1 MRGRSRSDTKPY
13 VPLCNVTRFETTA
26 LGAELGPA
34 RHRATTESR
43 HISITFTQKVGYARV
58 SSKDQ
63 NLDRQIEQLK
73 AEKVFTYYTDK
84 ASGGSRER
92 PGLDEAMRY
101 VRAGDQLVVTSMDR
115 CARSLTDLY
124 AIVDELVSKGVSVK
138 FLKEGQIYSKDST
151 PIAKLMLGLLGSVAE
166 FERSIIRER
175 QAEGIARAKERGV
188 YKGRARVL
196 TDDQLAQARAWVAAG
211 VPKAEVARRLG
222 VGRTTLYSYLRQR

>member
-1 MRGRSRSDTKPY
+1 M
-13 VPLCNVTRFETTA
+13 
-26 LGAELGPA
+26 
-34 RHRATTESR
+34 
-43 HISITFTQKVGYARV
+43 GYARV

-138 FLKEGQIYSKDST
+138 FLKEGQTYSKDST
-151 PIAKLMLGLLGSVAE
+151 PIAKLMLGLLGFVQLGMAVKE
-166 FERSIIRER
+166 LDQHREIV
-175 QAEGIARAKERGV
+175 EKNNP
-188 YKGRARVL
+188 
-196 TDDQLAQARAWVAAG
+196 AG
-211 VPKAEVARRLG
+211 LNWPPK
-222 VGRTTLYSYLRQR
+222 VGLV

>member
-1 MRGRSRSDTKPY
+1 M
-13 VPLCNVTRFETTA
+13 
-26 LGAELGPA
+26 
-34 RHRATTESR
+34 
-43 HISITFTQKVGYARV
+43 GYARV

-138 FLKEGQIYSKDST
+138 FLKEGQTYSKDST
-151 PIAKLMLGLLGSVAE
+151 PIAKLMLGLLGFVQLGMAVKE
-166 FERSIIRER
+166 LDQHREIV
-175 QAEGIARAKERGV
+175 EKNP
-188 YKGRARVL
+188 
-196 TDDQLAQARAWVAAG
+196 AG
-211 VPKAEVARRLG
+211 FPAGCRC
-222 VGRTTLYSYLRQR
+222 

>member
-1 MRGRSRSDTKPY
+1 MTNGTEPSL
-13 VPLCNVTRFETTA
+13 PLEITEQ
-26 LGAELGPA
+26 LGV
-34 RHRATTESR
+34 
-43 HISITFTQKVGYARV
+43 ISGQKVGYARV

-63 NLDRQIEQLK
+63 NLERQIEQLK

-115 CARSLTDLY
+115 CARLLTDLY

-138 FLKEGQIYSKDST
+138 FSQRGQIYSKDST

-188 YKGRARVL
+188 YKGRARAL
-196 TDDQLAQARAWVAAG
+196 TDEQVAQARAWVDAG

-222 VGRTTLYSYLRQR
+222 VGRTTLYEYIKYLG

>member
-1 MRGRSRSDTKPY
+1 MD
-13 VPLCNVTRFETTA
+13 
-26 LGAELGPA
+26 
-34 RHRATTESR
+34 
-43 HISITFTQKVGYARV
+43 YARV

-138 FLKEGQIYSKDST
+138 LLKEGQTYSKDST
-151 PIAKLMLGLLGSVAE
+151 PIAKLMLGLLGFVQLGMA
-166 FERSIIRER
+166 
-175 QAEGIARAKERGV
+175 AKELDQHREIVEKNNCCDRLVGSGV
-188 YKGRARVL
+188 VTFG
-196 TDDQLAQARAWVAAG
+196 
-211 VPKAEVARRLG
+211 
-222 VGRTTLYSYLRQR
+222 